1 MRFLINLL
9 TGDTLTQTS
18 DTTLTDTQGNVWNK
32 SGSTWHDSHGNTI
45 QSLDNKMSMKQD
57 GSLFQSWGDDHDF

>member
-32 SGSTWHDSHGNTI
+32 SGSTWNDSQGNFI
-45 QSLDNKMSMKQD
+45 IPLENDLYADRS
-57 GSLFQSWGDDHDF
+57 GSVFKSFGGENDF

>member
-18 DTTLTDTQGNVWNK
+18 DTTMTDTQGNVWNK
-32 SGSTWHDSHGNTI
+32 AGSTWHDSHGNFLLPLGDKTYADR
-45 QSLDNKMSMKQD
+45 S
-57 GSLFQSWGDDHDF
+57 GSLFKSFGDDHDF

>member
-32 SGSTWHDSHGNTI
+32 AGSTWHDSHGNTI

-57 GSLFQSWGDDHDF
+57 GSLFSSWGDDHDF

>member
-18 DTTLTDTQGNVWNK
+18 DTTLTDTKGNVWNK
-32 SGSTWHDSHGNTI
+32 SGSTWHDSHGNFI
-45 QSLDNKMSMKQD
+45 QPLQDNMSMNQN
-57 GSLFQSWGDDHDF
+57 GSLFKSWGDNNDF

>member
-18 DTTLTDTQGNVWNK
+18 DTTLTDTKGNVWNK
-32 SGSTWHDSHGNTI
+32 AGSNWLDSHGNLI
-45 QSLDNKMSMKQD
+45 QPLQNNMSMDQN
-57 GSLFQSWGDDHDF
+57 GSLFKSFGDDHDF